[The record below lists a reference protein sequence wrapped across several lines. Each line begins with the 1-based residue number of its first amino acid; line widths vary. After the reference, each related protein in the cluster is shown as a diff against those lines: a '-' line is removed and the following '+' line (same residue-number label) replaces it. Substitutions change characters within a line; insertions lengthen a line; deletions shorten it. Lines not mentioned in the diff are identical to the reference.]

1 MPDFCWIQLRQ
12 LMICCFSPF
21 YIVINGVFWGVLT
34 VDWRKNKTFED
45 IILDSAKTCDSTN
58 V

>member
-1 MPDFCWIQLRQ
+1 MPDFCWIQLPQ

-45 IILDSAKTCDSTN
+45 IILDSAKTCD
-58 V
+58 